1 MSVLSR
7 LSLLIGWVVIAA
19 TACAGDGT
27 GLDDDNNGDAEISFA
42 NDIQPIFTN
51 SCALSGCHAGSSPQV
66 GLNLSEGQSF
76 QNIVS
81 VASVELAS
89 MNRITPGEPDNSYLI
104 HKIQGTQ
111 GSVGGVGDR
120 MPLTGCCLS
129 QAQIDTI
136 RAWGEAGA
144 ENN

>member
-42 NDIQPIFTN
+42 DDVQPIFTI
-51 SCALSGCHAGSSPQV
+51 SCALSGCHAGASPSV
-66 GLNLSEGQSF
+66 GMNLSAGQAL
-76 QNIVS
+76 QNIVN

-89 MNRITPGEPDNSYLI
+89 MDRITPGEPDNSYLI

-111 GSVGGVGDR
+111 GSVGGVGGR
-120 MPLTGCCLS
+120 MPLVGCCLS

-136 RAWGEAGA
+136 RAWVEAGA